1 MIFYEQKTPA
11 LFFVRWVSLVRSEYD
26 FIKIL
31 FLCAYFFN

>member
-26 FIKIL
+26 FI
-31 FLCAYFFN
+31 